1 MTMAPGR
8 RKRTYW
14 LEILFISILLF
25 FLYGSLSQGTKS
37 GARTE
42 FKNPLQRN
50 LTLQPIHLQ

>member
-25 FLYGSLSQGTKS
+25 FLLGSLSQSGKT
-37 GARTE
+37 GARSE
-42 FKNPLQRN
+42 FKPLQRSLAVQPLN
-50 LTLQPIHLQ
+50 LQ